1 MEHLHTYSDG
11 SHLFKMSARALT
23 QIPIWKGNRILD
35 KQHAENIKKAI
46 NNQVHILDSGFRIIQ
61 YNETD
66 QESGELIKKSAVIDG
81 QHRVSIIRDYFNTN
95 PLEKDFQI
103 TVTELQVDSEE
114 DAIEYFNKINNSKP
128 IQYEV
133 DDNLLINKFI
143 QKLCNAFPKNKN
155 LIRITPTRRPYLHV
169 DKLRNSLKKYV
180 SELRKITPEEFTK
193 RVLKINEDTLKE
205 LSTFTSSHK
214 EYIMVKKCIE
224 VKFALAWEDQCKWV
238 KECVNNI

>member
-35 KQHAENIKKAI
+35 KQHVENIKNAI
-46 NNQVHILDSGFRIIQ
+46 DNKVQTLDSGFRIIQ
-61 YNETD
+61 YQENDPET
-66 QESGELIKKSAVIDG
+66 GELIKKSAVIDG
-81 QHRVSIIRDYFNTN
+81 QHRHSIIRDYFNAN
-95 PLEKDFQI
+95 PLAKDFQI

-114 DAIEYFNKINNSKP
+114 DAIEYFNKINNVKP

-143 QKLCNAFPKNKN
+143 QKLCLSFPKSKN

-180 SELRKITPEEFTK
+180 TELRKTTPEEFTK
-193 RVLKINEDTLKE
+193 KALQINQETLKE
-205 LSTFTSSHK
+205 LISYPETHK
-214 EYIMVKKCIE
+214 EYTMVKKCIDA
-224 VKFALAWEDQCKWV
+224 KFALAWEDQCKWV
-238 KECVNNI
+238 KDCV